1 MFESSLVPLNNLQE
15 FQVTCTAQNTFSIK
29 DFFSKRDQIRWKLQ
43 IWSHLLR
50 KNLMENIIF
59 GAVMDPRQR
68 RKIMKTFI
76 CSQFRYYPLIW
87 MFYSKK
93 ISNTVKSLHKLFL
106 KVISRD
112 YKQLFRDAKSSF
124 KYSSEKLANIWL
136 LLTINFGHAFI
147 CWNNCQGYNFLPK
160 NCLKL
165 TDTKVKYEIC

>member
-29 DFFSKRDQIRWKLQ
+29 DFFSKRDQIRWKLR

-59 GAVMDPRQR
+59 WAVMDLRQR

-87 MFYSKK
+87 MFYSRKM
-93 ISNTVKSLHKLFL
+93 SNTVKSLHKLFL

-112 YKQLFRDAKSSF
+112 YK
-124 KYSSEKLANIWL
+124 
-136 LLTINFGHAFI
+136 
-147 CWNNCQGYNFLPK
+147 
-160 NCLKL
+160 
-165 TDTKVKYEIC
+165 